1 MPLTASQVKTAK
13 PSSKPFKMADGHGLF
28 LLVNPN
34 NSKYWRMKYRFSG
47 KEKLLSFGVY
57 PDVSLSEAR
66 VLAEEARRVLRN
78 KEDPSLAKKNKKN
91 KFISNSDNSF
101 QNIATEWFNTHLDD
115 KSQSYKEH
123 GEYF

>member
-78 KEDPSLAKKNKKN
+78 KEDPSSRKK
-91 KFISNSDNSF
+91 
-101 QNIATEWFNTHLDD
+101 
-115 KSQSYKEH
+115 
-123 GEYF
+123 